1 MSEPA
6 ELHEVAPG
14 VRLVAPEDASLIR
27 LALPDRP
34 GALAL
39 VSSRIAARSVNI
51 LRLEVVAR
59 EDGTAIDD
67 LLVAG
72 GDLAGAVAS
81 LEPDVRLLACREHGE
96 LPDPGLAMAAAC
108 ASVTG
113 AAGAGEAR
121 RRLLDAALKLGI
133 ADDGLILRDAGHG
146 WLRPV
151 ASTVEHLP
159 PIRAHEPSVARAAV
173 GSGRPV
179 VARGEEQWAPPVYRS
194 RFGAGHV
201 LAVPGGVPPFFALTV
216 IRRDEFLFVEAEIT
230 RLQALV
236 RVAVG
241 TLAAFGE
248 RAVQAPERPAV
259 QLRLGSHR

>member
-6 ELHEVAPG
+6 ELHELASG

-39 VSSRIAARSVNI
+39 VSSRLAARSVNI

-72 GDLAGAVAS
+72 GDLA
-81 LEPDVRLLACREHGE
+81 LLACRERGE

-108 ASVTG
+108 ASVTA

-179 VARGEEQWAPPVYRS
+179 VARGEEQWASPVYRS

-216 IRRDEFLFVEAEIT
+216 IRRDEFPFVEAEIT

-241 TLAAFGE
+241 TLAAVGE